1 MVCPSC
7 GAPVAE
13 GSAFCPS
20 CGASISPPEPA
31 AVVAE
36 SIAPPPLPA
45 SVPTPPPPPPP
56 VEPPPFAAGT
66 GPAVAA
72 AAAPAPAASG
82 APYPKAPLGARFGAV
97 LVDGIIASALIAPAI
112 LFLYAGL
119 ASGGPAALGWALVV
133 IGGVWE
139 LVYLLG
145 RDGFGGAGFG
155 KRLARIVV
163 VSQATGAPATMGAS
177 IVRQGVLWL
186 LGLIPAIGSIV
197 EPVMVIAD
205 KDGRRLGD
213 RAAKTQVARADD
225 VAARGHLVPAGR
237 GAAVAA
243 LIVALLVSVAGGAAG
258 GLAFAKALESAGGG
272 DVSFDQPLTQDPD
285 ISSDLPVPD
294 TGVSPEGAASQVV
307 EDFYASVSAGDFE
320 AAKTT
325 LSAEFAAGSD
335 PGMFEGWT
343 APDYQIL
350 GETAQDDGTMLVEVQ
365 EVDGG
370 LANGLVSFVL
380 VDEDGWKID
389 YWLLGGLDDQGQ
401 AESDAPLLNPE
412 SATDAVGQLL
422 TALQNDQ
429 VETMKTLVTKDFLRD
444 DPTFFR
450 PTNGVLTSF
459 EITDVFQDGGT
470 YIVVTSE
477 SWPSGPEPMNYVV
490 VEQDGK
496 VLVNGWVE

>member
-7 GAPVAE
+7 GAQVAE

-20 CGASISPPEPA
+20 CGAGVVAPEP
-31 AVVAE
+31 VEPTVPE
-36 SIAPPPLPA
+36 PIAPPPLPTA
-45 SVPTPPPPPPP
+45 APTPPPPPPSP
-56 VEPPPFAAGT
+56 PPPAEPPPF
-66 GPAVAA
+66 VAA
-72 AAAPAPAASG
+72 APPQTG
-82 APYPKAPLGARFGAV
+82 AVYPKAPLGARFGAV
-97 LVDGIIASALIAPAI
+97 IVDGVIASALLAPAF

-119 ASGGPAALGWALVV
+119 LTGGSSVLGWILVV
-133 IGGVWE
+133 IGGLWE
-139 LVYLLG
+139 LVYFLG

-155 KRLARIVV
+155 KRLGRIVV
-163 VSQATGAPATMGAS
+163 VSSATGAPAGMGAS
-177 IVRQGVLWL
+177 IVRQGVMWL
-186 LGLIPAIGSIV
+186 LGLIPAVGSIV
-197 EPVMVIAD
+197 EPIMVIAD
-205 KDGRRLGD
+205 KDGRRVGD
-213 RAAKTQVARADD
+213 KAAKTQVARADD
-225 VAARGHLVPAGR
+225 VVARGHLVPAGR
-237 GAAVAA
+237 GAAAAA
-243 LIVALLVSVAGGAAG
+243 LIVALLVSVIGGAAG
-258 GLAFAKALESAGGG
+258 GIALARAASDTSGGVMIEQPTTDDG
-272 DVSFDQPLTQDPD
+272 TVTDQ
-285 ISSDLPVPD
+285 PVPD
-294 TGVSPEGAASQVV
+294 TGVSPEGVASGTVD
-307 EDFYASVSAGDFE
+307 DFYSAVASGDFE
-320 AAKTT
+320 AVKAT

-350 GETAQDDGTMLVEVQ
+350 GESAQDDGTMLVEVQ

-389 YWLLGGLDDQGQ
+389 YWLLGGVDDQGEPDPG
-401 AESDAPLLNPE
+401 AALLNPE
-412 SATDAVGQLL
+412 SASDAVGQLL
-422 TALQNDQ
+422 SALQNDQ
-429 VETMKTLVTKDFLRD
+429 VDTMKTLVTKDFLRD

>member
-7 GAPVAE
+7 GAQVDE

-20 CGASISPPEPA
+20 CGAGVAASEPTMPAAPEP
-31 AVVAE
+31 
-36 SIAPPPLPA
+36 IAPPPLPSA
-45 SVPTPPPPPPP
+45 APTPPPPPPP
-56 VEPPPFAAGT
+56 VEPPPFVSAA
-66 GPAVAA
+66 PVS
-72 AAAPAPAASG
+72 AAPAATTAAPQSG
-82 APYPKAPLGARFGAV
+82 AAYPKAPLGARFGAV
-97 LVDGIIASALIAPAI
+97 VVDGVIASALLAPAF

-119 ASGGPAALGWALVV
+119 VSGGSSVLGWILVV
-133 IGGVWE
+133 IGGLWE
-139 LVYLLG
+139 LVYFLG
-145 RDGFGGAGFG
+145 RDGFTGAGFG
-155 KRLARIVV
+155 KRLGRIVV
-163 VSQATGAPATMGAS
+163 VSSATGAPAGMGAS
-177 IVRQGVLWL
+177 IARQGVMWL
-186 LGLIPAIGSIV
+186 LGLIPAVGSLI
-197 EPVMVIAD
+197 EPIMVIAD
-205 KDGRRLGD
+205 KDGRRVGD
-213 RAAKTQVARADD
+213 KAAKTQVARADD
-225 VAARGHLVPAGR
+225 VVARGHLVPAGR

-243 LIVALLVSVAGGAAG
+243 LIIALLVAVVGGAAG
-258 GLAFAKALESAGGG
+258 GIAFAKA
-272 DVSFDQPLTQDPD
+272 VSEASGTGMIEPPITNDGTVTDQ
-285 ISSDLPVPD
+285 PVPD
-294 TGVSPEGAASQVV
+294 TGISPEGAASGTVD
-307 EDFYASVSAGDFE
+307 EFYSAVAAGDFE
-320 AAKTT
+320 AVKAT

-350 GETAQDDGTMLVEVQ
+350 GESAQDDGTMLVEVQ
-365 EVDGG
+365 EIDGG

-401 AESDAPLLNPE
+401 AEQEAPLLNPE
-412 SATDAVGQLL
+412 SASDAVGQLL
-422 TALQNDQ
+422 SALQNDQ
-429 VETMKTLVTKDFLRD
+429 VDTMKTLVTKDFLRD